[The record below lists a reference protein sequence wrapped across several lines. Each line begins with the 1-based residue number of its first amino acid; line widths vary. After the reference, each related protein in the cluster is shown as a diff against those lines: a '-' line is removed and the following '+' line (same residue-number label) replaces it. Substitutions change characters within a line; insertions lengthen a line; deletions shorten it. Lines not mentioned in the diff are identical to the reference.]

1 LLITEGV
8 RLIEISN
15 GLSIALMLS
24 IRKIGVIGRTYRHL
38 NRYRRILAILFKFGF
53 GDLLEMLKIDQY
65 IEVGLQMISKKR
77 AVRLE
82 RLTKPQGLRMAFEE
96 LGPTYIKLGQILSTR
111 PDLIPMDF
119 IQELSKLQD
128 HVPAFPFEQ
137 VRKVIESEFD
147 QPLENLF
154 DHLDEEP
161 LASASI
167 GQVHRAVLKDG
178 EAVAVK
184 FQRPGIRKIIEVD
197 LEIMLHLATLAE
209 RHIEELALHR
219 PVKIVEEFARTLEK
233 EIDYKTE
240 ATNMERAARHFL
252 DDPHVYIPKVFR
264 QATTSRVLTTEFI
277 EGIKISD
284 LERLESAGLDRKIIT
299 ARGADLVLK
308 QIFDHCFF
316 HADPHP
322 GNIFVLPDNV
332 ICLLDFGMAGIVD
345 RQTRDDFVDLME
357 SIVNQNEV
365 RAAQVLLKLTYREKE
380 PDKRKL
386 EREVADFMGRHLY
399 KPLKDIELGKLLQQL
414 LELAT
419 SFRLRI
425 PSDIFLMMKA
435 LSTVEGVGRML
446 DPEFDMIARATPF
459 ITRVKLE
466 RFKPE
471 RIADDVYDLG
481 YHLLQFLRQFPV
493 QLLDLANSIRQEKLR
508 LQIEH
513 RGLENMLGTHD
524 RISNRI
530 SFSIIIAALIIGSAL
545 IVISE
550 TPPLVYGISLI
561 GIILFF
567 AAAIMGIWLLVAIL
581 KKGKL

>member
-1 LLITEGV
+1 
-8 RLIEISN
+8 
-15 GLSIALMLS
+15 MLS

-38 NRYRRILAILFKFGF
+38 NRYRQILTILFKFGF

-77 AVRLE
+77 EVRIE

-111 PDLIPMDF
+111 PDLVPMEF

-128 HVPAFPFEQ
+128 NVPAFSFDH
-137 VRKVIESEFD
+137 VRKVIVSEFGCAPED
-147 QPLENLF
+147 LF
-154 DHLDEEP
+154 DELDDQP

-184 FQRPGIRKIIEVD
+184 FQRPSIRKIIEVD

-252 DDPHVYIPKVFR
+252 DDPYVYIPKVFR
-264 QATTSRVLTTEFI
+264 EATTSRVLTTEFI
-277 EGIKISD
+277 DGIKISNTD
-284 LERLESAGLDRKIIT
+284 ELEAAGLDRKVIT

-308 QIFDHCFF
+308 QVFDFCFF

-322 GNIFVLPDNV
+322 GNIFVLPGNV
-332 ICLLDFGMAGIVD
+332 ICLLDFGMAGVVD
-345 RQTRDDFVDLME
+345 RQTRDDFVDLVE
-357 SIVNQNEV
+357 SIVNQNES
-365 RAAQVLLKLTYREKE
+365 RATQVLLKLTYREEE
-380 PDKRKL
+380 PDRRLL

-399 KPLKDIELGKLLQQL
+399 KPLKDIELGKLLHQL

-419 SFRLRI
+419 DFRLRI
-425 PSDIFLMMKA
+425 PPDIFLMMKA
-435 LSTVEGVGRML
+435 LSTVEGVGRLL

-471 RIADDVYDLG
+471 RIVDDVYDLG
-481 YHLLQFLRQFPV
+481 YQLLQFLRQFPN
-493 QLLDLANSIRQEKLR
+493 QLLDLANLIRQEKLR

-513 RGLENMLGTHD
+513 RGLETMMVTHD

-530 SFSIIIAALIIGSAL
+530 SFSILIAALIIGSAL

-550 TPPLVYGISLI
+550 TPPLIYGISLI
-561 GIILFF
+561 GILLFF

-581 KKGKL
+581 RKGRL